1 MSASGPVLI
10 KLRTVWDRRVV
21 MSCCSKLKNYPRHVF
36 ISPDE
41 PLEAR
46 RKRVYERI
54 KAKAERDGKTVIV
67 DNDVLYVD
75 GVAKYSLRDGAIH
88 S

>member
-1 MSASGPVLI
+1 VP
-10 KLRTVWDRRVV
+10 
-21 MSCCSKLKNYPRHVF
+21 SCCSKLKNYPGRVF

>member
-1 MSASGPVLI
+1 M
-10 KLRTVWDRRVV
+10 
-21 MSCCSKLKNYPRHVF
+21 CF
-36 ISPDE
+36 SPDE

-75 GVAKYSLRDGAIH
+75 GVAKYSLRDGAIR